1 MSFQNN
7 QIFIDNFCFEHPS
20 TILLSGPTKSGKTTL
35 LSKILKNCDKGL
47 VCPPPQRIMYCYS
60 VWQKA
65 FEEMRSSRKN
75 SNEIEFKDG
84 LPDIADFNPSQ
95 NSIPILND
103 LMTQAGKDE
112 KVLKL
117 FTVDSHHLNL
127 TIFFFTQ
134 NIFPQEKYSCSISL
148 NCQYILLTKNPRDR
162 NQLVQLGKQIFTGN
176 TKFFKEAS
184 DDAVTNRKYGY
195 LVLALNQNTDEEN
208 RVQTGILP
216 NETRIIYRKKFRNKI
231 YLKFI

>member
-1 MSFQNN
+1 MSFQIN

-35 LSKILKNCDKGL
+35 LSKILKNSNKGL

-65 FEEMRSSRKN
+65 FEEMRKN
-75 SNEIEFKDG
+75 CNECLIDFKEG

-95 NSIPILND
+95 NSILILDD

-127 TIFFFTQ
+127 TVFFLTQ
-134 NIFPQEKYSCSISL
+134 NIFPQEKYSRSISL
-148 NCQYILLTKNPRDR
+148 NCQYILLTNNPRDR
-162 NQLVQLGKQIFTGN
+162 NQLVQLGKQIFPGN
-176 TKFFKEAS
+176 TKFFKEAY
-184 DDAVTNRKYGY
+184 DDAVTDRKYGY
-195 LVLALNQNTDEEN
+195 LVLALNQNTEEEN

-216 NETRIIYRKKFRNKI
+216 YETRIIYRKKI
-231 YLKFI
+231 

>member
-1 MSFQNN
+1 MSSQNN

-35 LSKILKNCDKGL
+35 LSKILKNSNKGL
-47 VCPPPQRIMYCYS
+47 ICPPPQRIMYCYS

-65 FEEMRSSRKN
+65 FEEMRKN
-75 SNEIEFKDG
+75 CNECLIEFKEG
-84 LPDIADFNPSQ
+84 LPDIADFNPNQ
-95 NSIPILND
+95 NSILILDD

-127 TIFFFTQ
+127 TVFFLTQ
-134 NIFPQEKYSCSISL
+134 NIFPQEKYSRSISL
-148 NCQYILLTKNPRDR
+148 NCQYILLTNNPRDR
-162 NQLVQLGKQIFTGN
+162 NQLVQLGKQIFPGN
-176 TKFFKEAS
+176 TKFFKEAY
-184 DDAVTNRKYGY
+184 DDAVTDRKYGY
-195 LVLALNQNTDEEN
+195 LVLALNQNTEEEN

-216 NETRIIYRKKFRNKI
+216 YETRIIYRKKI
-231 YLKFI
+231 

>member
-35 LSKILKNCDKGL
+35 LSKILKNSNKGL

-65 FEEMRSSRKN
+65 FEEMRKN
-75 SNEIEFKDG
+75 CNECLIEFKEG
-84 LPDIADFNPSQ
+84 IPDIADFNSSQ
-95 NSIPILND
+95 NSILILDD

-127 TIFFFTQ
+127 TVFFLTQ
-134 NIFPQEKYSCSISL
+134 NIFPQEKYSRSISL
-148 NCQYILLTKNPRDR
+148 NCQYILLTNNPRDR
-162 NQLVQLGKQIFTGN
+162 NKLVQLGKQIFPGN
-176 TKFFKEAS
+176 SKFFKEAY
-184 DDAVTNRKYGY
+184 DDAVTDRKYGY
-195 LVLALNQNTDEEN
+195 LVLALNQNTEEEN

-216 NETRIIYRKKFRNKI
+216 YETRIIYRKKI
-231 YLKFI
+231 

>member
-1 MSFQNN
+1 MSSQNN

-35 LSKILKNCDKGL
+35 LSKILKNSNKGL
-47 VCPPPQRIMYCYS
+47 ICPPPQRIIYCYS

-65 FEEMRSSRKN
+65 FEEMRKN
-75 SNEIEFKDG
+75 CNECLIEFKEG
-84 LPDIADFNPSQ
+84 LPDIADFNPNQ
-95 NSIPILND
+95 NSILILDD

-127 TIFFFTQ
+127 TVFFLTQ
-134 NIFPQEKYSCSISL
+134 NIFPQEKYSRSISL
-148 NCQYILLTKNPRDR
+148 NCQYILLTNNPRDR
-162 NQLVQLGKQIFTGN
+162 NQLVQLGKQIFPGN
-176 TKFFKEAS
+176 TKFFKEAY
-184 DDAVTNRKYGY
+184 DDAVTDRKYGY
-195 LVLALNQNTDEEN
+195 LVLALNQNTEEEN

-216 NETRIIYRKKFRNKI
+216 YETRIIYRKKI
-231 YLKFI
+231 

>member
-1 MSFQNN
+1 MQWAGV
-7 QIFIDNFCFEHPS
+7 IHIDNFCFEHPS

-35 LSKILKNCDKGL
+35 LSKILQNSNKGL
-47 VCPPPQRIMYCYS
+47 VRPPPQRIMYCYS

-65 FEEMRSSRKN
+65 FEEMIKN
-75 SNEIEFKDG
+75 CNECLMEFKEG

-95 NSIPILND
+95 NSILILDD

-127 TIFFFTQ
+127 TVFFLTQ
-134 NIFPQEKYSCSISL
+134 NIFPQEKYSRSISL
-148 NCQYILLTKNPRDR
+148 NCQYILLTNNPRDR
-162 NQLVQLGKQIFTGN
+162 NQLVQLGKQIFPGN
-176 TKFFKEAS
+176 TKFFKEAY
-184 DDAVTNRKYGY
+184 DDAVTDRKYGY
-195 LVLALNQNTDEEN
+195 LVSALNQNTEEEN

-216 NETRIIYRKKFRNKI
+216 YETRIIYRKKI
-231 YLKFI
+231 